1 MSAIID
7 SSGQPMQSPA
17 EPSHQ
22 PDNSPGAAN
31 GEAGNASSP
40 DSATGAEQD
49 ENSQVAKTFTQ
60 EDIDKIVSKERAKT
74 EARAERRMLRAL
86 EKLSPRAPE
95 PQQLRQP
102 APGDDRPSRGQYAD
116 DDAYIDALTDWKLDQ
131 RDRASNAEKQRA
143 SQKQLHDRTEKLY
156 QAAGKFEGFDRESFD
171 ELPLTSPMVH
181 ALMDSDIAPQLMAML
196 SSNPEEV
203 ERIAALSPARQA
215 AEIGKLEI
223 KAASKGPR
231 AKPSNAPDP
240 ISPVGARGGS
250 SSSGDPGAMTN
261 EQYRAYRI
269 KQGAK
274 WARGVT

>member
-7 SSGQPMQSPA
+7 SSGQPIQSNEPA
-17 EPSHQ
+17 HQ

-31 GEAGNASSP
+31 GSADNASSLEG
-40 DSATGAEQD
+40 STGDPQD
-49 ENSQVAKTFTQ
+49 AQDNPAPKSFTQ
-60 EDIDKIVSKERAKT
+60 AELDSIVQKEKAKT

-95 PQQLRQP
+95 PQQGRQA
-102 APGDDRPSRGQYAD
+102 APGDDRPSRAHYAN

-131 RDRASNAEKQRA
+131 RDRASNAERQANSQR
-143 SQKQLHDRTEKLY
+143 QLHDRTEKLY
-156 QAAGKFEGFDRESFD
+156 QAATKFEGFDREEFD
-171 ELPLTSPMVH
+171 ALPLTSPMVH